1 MPATTNT
8 PLKTA
13 NTANAAA
20 VLSTAV
26 ARAARRVA
34 ADTRLRHS
42 DPHRRAPRAPSSVF
56 LTAPPAWPFRPLA
69 QCPTARA
76 AIKFDLNRRCG
87 VHGT

>member
-26 ARAARRVA
+26 ARAAERLHVSRSLLAKILGVSPVTV
-34 ADTRLRHS
+34 TRLYAGDYQLES
-42 DPHRRAPRAPSSVF
+42 
-56 LTAPPAWPFRPLA
+56 
-69 QCPTARA
+69 
-76 AIKFDLNRRCG
+76 
-87 VHGT
+87 

>member
-26 ARAARRVA
+26 ARAAER
-34 ADTRLRHS
+34 
-42 DPHRRAPRAPSSVF
+42 
-56 LTAPPAWPFRPLA
+56 
-69 QCPTARA
+69 
-76 AIKFDLNRRCG
+76 
-87 VHGT
+87 